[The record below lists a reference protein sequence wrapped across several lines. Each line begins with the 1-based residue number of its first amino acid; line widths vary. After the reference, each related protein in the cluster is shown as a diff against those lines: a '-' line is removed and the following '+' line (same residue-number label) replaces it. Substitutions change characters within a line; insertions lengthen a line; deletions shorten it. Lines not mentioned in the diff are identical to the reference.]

1 MNNLK
6 ECLSDYLETLE
17 LNKDEEVEIAE
28 YIEDLNAKLNTFN
41 SVLEEIKVSK
51 EKSEKIIEVLEEI
64 FEGWDSDGN
73 TTDA

>member
-17 LNKDEEVEIAE
+17 LNKDEEIEIAG
-28 YIEDLNAKLNTFN
+28 YIDDLNSKLNTFN
-41 SVLEEIKVSK
+41 NVLEEIKVSK